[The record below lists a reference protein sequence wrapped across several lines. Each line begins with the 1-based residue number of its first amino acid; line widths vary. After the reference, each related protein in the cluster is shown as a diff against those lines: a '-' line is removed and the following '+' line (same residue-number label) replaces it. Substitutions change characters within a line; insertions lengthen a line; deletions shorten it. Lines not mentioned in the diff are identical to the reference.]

1 MPKFLPCLG
10 KFELAKES
18 LLTEHVLSEV
28 HAPLLLHLL
37 CDHCL
42 TVNLIL
48 GAQPVQLLPDRHPR
62 EHLLLP
68 LLSPLRLFLAPPLT
82 PHHLP
87 EIHHIRV
94 HLPSIN
100 FPLDLR
106 DVQLPALPL
115 SPEYLLDHL
124 VVSPPVAPLPV
135 DALLHLVEIVPPE
148 HLRPQEDLMREA
160 PPLGGGRGGRPVLGL
175 LGTLRGGVAATP
187 TASTAAFDE
196 GGDHHVEFQ
205 VLEVLHPLIFF
216 ALGVILDSMGR
227 MVNVGV
233 F

>member
-1 MPKFLPCLG
+1 M
-10 KFELAKES
+10 
-18 LLTEHVLSEV
+18 
-28 HAPLLLHLL
+28 
-37 CDHCL
+37 
-42 TVNLIL
+42 
-48 GAQPVQLLPDRHPR
+48 
-62 EHLLLP
+62 HLLLP
-68 LLSPLRLFLAPPLT
+68 LLSPMRLLLPPALT

-106 DVQLPALPL
+106 DVQLPPLPL

-124 VVSPPVAPLPV
+124 VVPPPVAPLPV
-135 DALLHLVEIVPPE
+135 DALLHLVEVVPPE

-175 LGTLRGGVAATP
+175 LGTLRGGVAAA
-187 TASTAAFDE
+187 TATTSAFDE
-196 GGDHHVEFQ
+196 GGDHNVEFQ
-205 VLEVLHPLIFF
+205 VFEVLNPLVFF
-216 ALGVILDSMGR
+216 ALGVILGSMRR